1 MSQENTESSENIF
14 KTINPSLHQ
23 YFNLASEDVSTPQPI
38 FDEIAANE
46 KRYDQGVLI
55 NQGGMKKILQTTD
68 TLTGRPVAMATLLKP
83 DDPQKVERFL
93 REARLTAT
101 LEHPNIIPV
110 YDIGLTD
117 SSDPFFTMKLI
128 GGKSLS
134 KILKE
139 LGEGTSKVS
148 LQNLLDIFIK
158 ICDAIS
164 YAHSKGILHLDLK
177 PSNIQIGEYGEV
189 LVCDWGLAK
198 VTDAPD
204 ETIDGELDPCF
215 YNDITLDGII
225 KGTPGFMAPEQ
236 IDSKLGD
243 KTKQTDIYALGGILY
258 TLLTL
263 RPPIKKDNVQEV
275 LDATVAGE
283 VPTPSELSLPFNVP
297 LSLEAVAMKA
307 LDKDSSKRYKSVI
320 LLRNDI
326 HKWLGGFATSAENAG
341 FLKSAILLLKRH
353 KAVASLLVFIVASL
367 ILSMVTISHKE
378 REATNALM
386 LYEEEKRQTEIIGKE
401 ASPRLVYM
409 AKQALNSFEYDEA
422 IQFIDQS
429 IDRDPVN
436 QVAYALKGVIH
447 FYRQEFNQSLAAFN
461 QSGKYKKNYK
471 KFVLIAQDLSKTK
484 ADDEMLPSSKVIPL
498 LKKFNRTNHIFK
510 IYLFCIANY
519 KSLDDHMK
527 TCFFMLKYHNPQN
540 KKWNLNFTQTDDAAY
555 LDLSKNRFLAH
566 TGCVRDIPIN
576 HLNISNTDIWQSWMF
591 EEMPLIEL
599 RMVNTKIQSIKD
611 ILKIPTLKRL
621 YINKKKWPKAKPPK
635 DSSLQIIRI

>member
-1 MSQENTESSENIF
+1 MSQDTKESSENIF
-14 KTINPSLHQ
+14 ETINPSLHQ
-23 YFNLASEDVSTPQPI
+23 YFSLASEEIDTPQPI

-46 KRYDQGVLI
+46 KRYNQGVLI

-68 TLTGRPVAMATLLKP
+68 ILTDRPVAMATLLKP
-83 DDPQKVERFL
+83 DDHQKAERFL

-110 YDIGLTD
+110 YDIGLTEN
-117 SSDPFFTMKLI
+117 SDPFFTMKLI

-215 YNDITLDGII
+215 YNDITLDGVI

-236 IDSKLGD
+236 IDSKLGN

-263 RPPIKKDNVQEV
+263 RPPVKKDNVQEV
-275 LDATVAGE
+275 LDATVAGDI
-283 VPTPSELSLPFNVP
+283 PAPSELGLSLNIPI
-297 LSLEAVAMKA
+297 SLEAVAMKA
-307 LDKDSSKRYKSVI
+307 LNKDSSKRYKSVI

-341 FLKSAILLLKRH
+341 FLKSALLLLIRH
-353 KAVASLLVFIVASL
+353 KAVASLLLFIVSSL
-367 ILSMVTISHKE
+367 IVSMVIISHKE

-409 AKQALNSFEYDEA
+409 AKQALNSFEYNKA
-422 IQFIDQS
+422 LQFIDQS
-429 IDRDPVN
+429 IDRDSEN
-436 QVAYALKGVIH
+436 QVAYALKGLIH
-447 FYRQEFNQSLAAFN
+447 FYRQEYIQSTDAFKL
-461 QSGKYKKNYK
+461 SGKHQKNYK
-471 KFVLIAQDLSKTK
+471 KLISIATDLGKTKKDNNMLLSK
-484 ADDEMLPSSKVIPL
+484 DVIQL
-498 LKKFNRTNHIFK
+498 LKRFSSTNHIFK
-510 IYLFCIANY
+510 IYRYCVANY
-519 KSLDDHMK
+519 ESLDDHMK

-540 KKWNLNFTQTDDAAY
+540 KKWNLNFTYTDEATY
-555 LDLSKNRFLAH
+555 LDLSKNKHLAH
-566 TGCVRDIPIN
+566 TGCVRDIPID
-576 HLNISNTDIWQSWMF
+576 HLDISNTVIWQTWMF
-591 EEMPLIEL
+591 EEMPLVEL
-599 RMVNTKIQSIKD
+599 RMLNTKIQSIKE
-611 ILKIPTLKRL
+611 ILKIPTLKKL
-621 YINKKKWPKAKPPK
+621 YINKKKWPNAKPPK
-635 DSSLQIIRI
+635 GSELKIIRI